1 MRLMASLSAEIIY
14 KRFKKIKIEFW
25 LRRGWWWGMRGNG
38 GGEERVVKWGGRMEG
53 KREDEDAVRDC
64 GGI

>member
-1 MRLMASLSAEIIY
+1 MKGR
-14 KRFKKIKIEFW
+14 
-25 LRRGWWWGMRGNG
+25 